1 MKKFFVGIDISK
13 DSLDVCV
20 IEKDSALL
28 ISEFKANNSECG
40 IAGILKRIIRQKID
54 LKDSWFCFEHT
65 GVYGLLLAYC
75 LDQADICY
83 SVVPALEIMKS
94 LGITRG
100 KNDKVDARR
109 IAEYACMR
117 SNKLK
122 PSIFPSETLL
132 RLKQLLTYRNQMVK
146 MSVQLKNS
154 LASNKIVIEP
164 LRNNLIIEDIKAQI
178 STIRKKIKGV
188 EKEILITIKSDQS
201 VYNNFR
207 LATSVIGIGPII
219 TYYTIAF
226 TANFTA
232 FDDARKFNCYV
243 GIAPF
248 GKKSGTTINV
258 KPKVSYLANRKIKA
272 LLYNGANSAAQNDV
286 EIKSYY
292 NRKISEGKDR
302 QQIMNAIACKLVARL
317 FAVIKRQTPYVSLFS
332 HNFSQKN
339 LVMS

>member
-1 MKKFFVGIDISK
+1 MKKFFIGIDISK
-13 DSLDVCV
+13 DSLDVC
-20 IEKDSALL
+20 IFEKDSAKL
-28 ISEFKANNSECG
+28 ISEFCVKNSESG
-40 IAGILKRIIRQKID
+40 IAGMLKKIVRQKID

-75 LDQADICY
+75 LDQNDVCY

-94 LGITRG
+94 MGITRG

-122 PSIFPSETLL
+122 PSKFPSETLL
-132 RLKQLLTYRNQMVK
+132 RLKQLLTYRNQQVK
-146 MSVQLKNS
+146 IGVQLKNS
-154 LASNKIVIEP
+154 LASHKIVIEP
-164 LRNNLIIEDIKAQI
+164 LRNNLIIDDIKAQI
-178 STIRKKIKGV
+178 STNKKKIKVV
-188 EKEILITIKSDQS
+188 EKEILTTIKSDQS
-201 VYNNFR
+201 VYKNYC
-207 LATSVIGIGPII
+207 LATSIIGIGPII
-219 TYYTIAF
+219 TFYAIAYTS
-226 TANFTA
+226 NFTS

-248 GKKSGTTINV
+248 GKKSGTSIDV
-258 KPKVSYLANRKIKA
+258 KPKVSHLANRKIKA
-272 LLYNGANSAAQNDV
+272 LLYNGANSAAQYDI
-286 EIKSYY
+286 EIRSYY
-292 NRKISEGKDR
+292 NRKISEGKDH